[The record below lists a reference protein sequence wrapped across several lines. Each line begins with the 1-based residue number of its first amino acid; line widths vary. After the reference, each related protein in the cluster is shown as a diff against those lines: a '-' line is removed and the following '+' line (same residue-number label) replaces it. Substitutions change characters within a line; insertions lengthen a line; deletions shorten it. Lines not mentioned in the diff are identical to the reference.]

1 MFLRNPQDD
10 ILKKEPYS
18 TFIKKFN
25 RLTSIVDKKIHM
37 KISSVDKDKKRYGFA
52 NGFNLDYVYAKSFD
66 LEFKYYMF
74 ADAECIQRQS
84 FCIVHTLSYKFEKG
98 DDFHDIMIDTIE
110 DIQKRNGYFYI
121 SSLVKECDVK
131 CVINNKNV
139 VNITYTVLCKKKNAK
154 EVCLQLLSN
163 DIAMFT
169 RSF

>member
-74 ADAECIQRQS
+74 ADAEYIQRQS

-131 CVINNKNV
+131 CSINNKNV
-139 VNITYTVLCKKKNAK
+139 VNITYTLLCEKENAK
-154 EVCLQLLSN
+154 EVCLQLISN

>member
-1 MFLRNPQDD
+1 MFLSNSKDD

-18 TFIKKFN
+18 MFIKKFN
-25 RLTSIVDKKIHM
+25 RLTSIINQKIHL
-37 KISSVDKDKKRYGFA
+37 KINSVDKDKRYGFTD
-52 NGFNLDYVYAKSFD
+52 GFNLDYVYAKSFD

-74 ADAECIQRQS
+74 VDAEYIQRQS
-84 FCIVHTLSYKFEKG
+84 FCIVHTLSYKFEEE
-98 DDFHDIMIDTIE
+98 DDFHDIMMDTID

-131 CVINNKNV
+131 CSINNKNV
-139 VNITYTVLCKKKNAK
+139 VNITYTLLCEKENAK
-154 EVCLQLLSN
+154 EVCLQLISN

>member
-74 ADAECIQRQS
+74 ADAEYMQRQS

-131 CVINNKNV
+131 CFINNKNV

>member
-25 RLTSIVDKKIHM
+25 RLNSIVDKKIHM

-74 ADAECIQRQS
+74 ADAEYIQRQS